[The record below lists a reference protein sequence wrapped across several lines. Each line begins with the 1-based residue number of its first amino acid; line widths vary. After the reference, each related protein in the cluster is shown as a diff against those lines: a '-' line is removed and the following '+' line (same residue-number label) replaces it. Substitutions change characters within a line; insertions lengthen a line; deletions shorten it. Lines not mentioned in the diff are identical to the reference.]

1 MSSLFV
7 YLFVLSCFSLKTH
20 LPFVT
25 SQKNSII
32 GDTIDANKWIS
43 IASTIVSSGGNFEM
57 GFFTP
62 GNNSNYY
69 IGIWYKK
76 LSIQTVIWV
85 ANRVTPVS
93 IYEMDFAQFKIQN
106 GNLVL
111 LNGTRHI
118 IWSTSL
124 NFSTDSNTSQVVAT
138 LFDDGNLILSNGDI
152 NNSRNHLWTSFDHPS
167 HTFMPGSKFGFNKR
181 TKLKQALISWK
192 NSNDPSPGPFT
203 HEVNMDKYSGQ
214 GVNMWNDSV
223 IYWNSG
229 PWTGNNFTGVPYEPN
244 PMFNYTY
251 VNNDNEVYYQYN
263 FFNPALISRFIMDFD
278 GQTKQFLWMDST
290 NEWKVFYAD
299 PKQVCD
305 VFGYCGAF
313 GICNELS
320 SAASVCDCLPGF
332 KPKSDED
339 WNLKSFSGGCMR
351 KIGLKC
357 GNSSVV
363 DGEKDKFLMQK
374 NMRLPANNESMI
386 VQNEVEC
393 ENTCLKNCDCVAY
406 AYNSGNIGCL
416 IWSGEILN
424 LQQLSQ
430 DNTNGSTIYV
440 RLAASEFSSNKD
452 EHQKQTSKKLKIAI
466 PIGVIAAL
474 LFLSCFS
481 YIYYRKRRNRKI
493 KESTT
498 KSVMQNTEGEA
509 ELIDIQDDDKGNIEV
524 PFFSFESILMAT
536 DDFSE
541 QNKLGQG
548 GFGPVYKGI
557 FSGGREIAVKRL
569 SSHSGQGI
577 NEFKNEVM
585 LIARLQHRNLVRL
598 LGYCIQSNEKIL
610 LYEYMAN
617 KSLDTFIFA
626 PQDRKLCMKL
636 DWRKRFEIIEGIAR
650 GLLYLHYDS
659 RLRII
664 HRDLKTSN
672 ILLDEEL
679 NPKISDFGLARV
691 VEGKI
696 TQANTNKVV
705 GTYGYMAPEYAIDG
719 LFSIKSDVFSF
730 GIVIL
735 EIISGRR
742 NTGFFHQE
750 EASNLLGH
758 AWRLW
763 KEDKAM
769 DLVDQSL
776 QESCNKEEA
785 IKCLNVGLLCV
796 QEDPKDRPNTTN
808 IIMMLGSENIISLPR
823 PNQPA
828 FMTRKCANNTS
839 SSSAA
844 KSDIVSNNELTVTI
858 ETGR

>member
-1 MSSLFV
+1 MSPLFV
-7 YLFVLSCFSLKTH
+7 FLFVLSFFSLKN
-20 LPFVT
+20 LAKANNFT
-25 SQKNSII
+25 SQNSSII
-32 GDTIDANKWIS
+32 GNTIGGNKWIS
-43 IASTIVSSGGNFEM
+43 IASTIVSSSGNFEM
-57 GFFTP
+57 GFFKP

-76 LSIQTVIWV
+76 ISKQTIIWV
-85 ANRVTPVS
+85 ANRETPIS
-93 IYEMDFAQFKIQN
+93 IYEMDFAQFKIDN

-111 LNGTRHI
+111 INGTKHI
-118 IWSTSL
+118 IWSTNI
-124 NFSTDSNTSQVVAT
+124 NFTTNFNNSQVVAT
-138 LFDDGNLILSNGDI
+138 LFDDGNLVLSNQDI
-152 NNSRNHLWTSFDHPS
+152 TNSTNYLWTSFDHPS
-167 HTFMPGSKFGFNKR
+167 HTFMPGSKFGYNKHTR
-181 TKLKQALISWK
+181 FKQVLTSWK
-192 NSNDPSPGPFT
+192 NVNDPSPGPFT
-203 HEVNMDKYSGQ
+203 HEVYMENKYIGQ
-214 GVNMWNDSV
+214 GVNMWNHSV
-223 IYWNSG
+223 VYWNSG
-229 PWTGNNFTGVPYEPN
+229 PWTGNNFTGVPYQPN

-251 VNNDNEVYYQYN
+251 VNNDDEVYYMYN
-263 FFNPALISRFIMDFD
+263 FFNPSLISNFIMDVN
-278 GQTKQFLWMDST
+278 GQTKQVLWMDST
-290 NEWKVFYAD
+290 NDWNVFYTD

-305 VFGYCGAF
+305 VYSYCGGF
-313 GICNELS
+313 GICNEVNS
-320 SAASVCDCLPGF
+320 TSTCDCLNGF
-332 KPKSDED
+332 KPKFEKD
-339 WNLKSFSGGCMR
+339 WKLSSFSSGCMR
-351 KIGLKC
+351 KTSLNC
-357 GNSSVV
+357 G
-363 DGEKDKFLMQK
+363 DFGEKDRFWMYK
-374 NMRLPANNESMI
+374 NMRLPTNNESLG
-386 VQNEVEC
+386 VGNEVEC
-393 ENTCLKNCDCVAY
+393 ESGCLEDCDCVGY
-406 AYNSGNIGCL
+406 AYGSGNIGCL
-416 IWSGEILN
+416 VWKREMLN

-430 DNTNGSTIYV
+430 DNVNGSTIYV
-440 RLAASEFSSNKD
+440 RLAASEFSSNQD
-452 EHQKQTSKKLKIAI
+452 QKQTSTKLKIAI

-474 LFLSCFS
+474 LILSCFT
-481 YIYYRKRRNRKI
+481 YIYYRKRRNSKV

-498 KSVMQNTEGEA
+498 KFHRQNTKGEGL
-509 ELIDIQDDDKGNIEV
+509 ELIDIQDDDIEV
-524 PFFSFESILMAT
+524 PFFSFESILVAT

-557 FSGGREIAVKRL
+557 FSGGREIALKRL

-598 LGYCIQSNEKIL
+598 LGYCIQSSEKIL

-617 KSLDTFIFA
+617 KSLDTFIF
-626 PQDRKLCMKL
+626 DRKRSVLL
-636 DWRKRFEIIEGIAR
+636 DWRKRFEIIEGIAK
-650 GLLYLHYDS
+650 GLLYLHHDS

-742 NTGFFHQE
+742 NTGFFNQE
-750 EASNLLGH
+750 EASNLLGL

-763 KEDKAM
+763 TEDKSM

-776 QESCNKEEA
+776 HKSCNKEEA
-785 IKCLNVGLLCV
+785 IKLINIGLLCV
-796 QEDPKDRPNTTN
+796 QEDPKDRPNTSN
-808 IIMMLGSENIISLPR
+808 IIMMLGSENSNIISLPR

-828 FMTRKCANNTS
+828 FMTRKCGNNDTS
-839 SSSAA
+839 SSSNA
-844 KSDIVSNNELTVTI
+844 KSDGVSNNQLTVTI
-858 ETGR
+858 EMGR

>member
-1 MSSLFV
+1 MSSLYVLVF
-7 YLFVLSCFSLKTH
+7 LLSCSSLKS
-20 LPFVT
+20 VRT
-25 SQKNSII
+25 STILTNQKNSVI
-32 GDTIDANKWIS
+32 GDTIDAKKWIT

-76 LSIQTVIWV
+76 ISVQTVIWV
-85 ANRVTPVS
+85 ANRDTPIS
-93 IYEMDFAQFKIQN
+93 IYEMDFAQFKIEN

-118 IWSTSL
+118 IWST
-124 NFSTDSNTSQVVAT
+124 NINYSTNSNNSQVVAT
-138 LFDDGNLILSNGDI
+138 LFDDGNLILSK
-152 NNSRNHLWTSFDHPS
+152 NSTNSLWMSFDHPS
-167 HTFMPGSKFGFNKR
+167 HTFMPGSKFGYNKR
-181 TKLKQALISWK
+181 TRLKQVLTSWK
-192 NSNDPSPGPFT
+192 NANDPSPGPFI
-203 HEVNMDKYSGQ
+203 HEVDMDKYSGQ
-214 GVNMWNDSV
+214 GVNMWNHSV

-229 PWTGNNFTGVPYEPN
+229 PWTGNNFTGVPYQPN

-251 VNNDNEVYYQYN
+251 VNNDDEVYYMYN
-263 FFNPALISRFIMDFD
+263 FFNPALISRFIMDVN
-278 GQTKQFLWMDST
+278 GQTKQLLWMDST
-290 NEWKVFYAD
+290 NDWIDSYTD
-299 PKQVCD
+299 PKKVCD
-305 VFGYCGAF
+305 VFAYCGAF
-313 GICNELS
+313 GTCNELNNS
-320 SAASVCDCLPGF
+320 TSTCDCLPGF
-332 KPKSDED
+332 KPKFAKD
-339 WNLKSFSGGCMR
+339 WDLDSFSSGCIR
-351 KIGLKC
+351 KTSLNC
-357 GNSSVV
+357 GNF
-363 DGEKDKFLMQK
+363 GEKDKFWVHM
-374 NMRLPANNESMI
+374 NMILPANNQTLR

-393 ENTCLKNCDCVAY
+393 ESACLESCDCVGY
-406 AYNSGNIGCL
+406 AYGIGNIGCL
-416 IWSGEILN
+416 IWKGEILN

-430 DNTNGSTIYV
+430 DNANGSTIYV
-440 RLAASEFSSNKD
+440 RLAASEFNKD
-452 EHQKQTSKKLKIAI
+452 AHQKQKSTKLKVAI

-474 LFLSCFS
+474 LFLSCFT
-481 YIYYRKRRNRKI
+481 YICYRKRRSSKV

-498 KSVMQNTEGEA
+498 NSLIQNTEGEA
-509 ELIDIQDDDKGNIEV
+509 IELIDIQDDKGNIEV
-524 PFFSFESILMAT
+524 PFFSFESILVAT

-541 QNKLGQG
+541 TNKLGQG

-598 LGYCIQSNEKIL
+598 LGYCFQSSEQIL
-610 LYEYMAN
+610 LYEYMEN
-617 KSLDTFIFA
+617 KSLDTFIF
-626 PQDRKLCMKL
+626 DRRRGMIL
-636 DWRKRFEIIEGIAR
+636 DWSKRFDIIEGIAR
-650 GLLYLHYDS
+650 GLLYLHHDS

-730 GIVIL
+730 GIVML
-735 EIISGRR
+735 EIITGRR
-742 NTGFFHQE
+742 NTGFFYQE
-750 EASNLLGH
+750 EESNLLGH

-776 QESCNKEEA
+776 HESCNKEEA
-785 IKCLNVGLLCV
+785 IKCLNIGLLCV
-796 QEDPKDRPNTTN
+796 QEDPKDRPNTSN
-808 IIMMLGSENIISLPR
+808 IVMMLASENIVSLPS

-828 FMTRKCANNTS
+828 FMTRNCANNTS
-839 SSSAA
+839 SSSNA
-844 KSDIVSNNELTVTI
+844 KSDAVSNNELTVTI

>member
-1 MSSLFV
+1 MSSLFIL
-7 YLFVLSCFSLKTH
+7 LFVLFFFSILSNFH
-20 LPFVT
+20 LAK
-25 SQKNSII
+25 SQRSSVI
-32 GDTIDANKWIS
+32 GDTIDTNKYVS
-43 IASTIVSSGGNFEM
+43 IASTIVSSNGNFEM
-57 GFFTP
+57 GFFTA

-76 LSIQTVIWV
+76 LSKQTVIWV
-85 ANRVTPVS
+85 ANRETPIS
-93 IYEMDFAQFKIQN
+93 IYEMDFAQFKISD

-111 LNGTRHI
+111 LNGTRQI
-118 IWSTSL
+118 IWSTNITFASNL
-124 NFSTDSNTSQVVAT
+124 NKSQVVAT
-138 LFDDGNLILSNGDI
+138 LLDDGNLVVRDGDSNV
-152 NNSRNHLWTSFDHPS
+152 SANHLWRSFDHPS
-167 HTFMPGSKFGFNKR
+167 HTFMPGSKFGYNKR
-181 TKLKQALISWK
+181 TGLKQVLTSWK
-192 NSNDPSPGPFT
+192 NANDPAPGPFT
-203 HEVNMDKYSGQ
+203 HEVDMEKYAGQ
-214 GVNMWNDSV
+214 GVIKWNHSV

-229 PWTGNNFTGVPYEPN
+229 PWTGNNFTGVPYQPN

-251 VNNDNEVYYQYN
+251 VNNDDEVYFRYD
-263 FFNPALISRFIMDFD
+263 FFNPSLISNFIMDVN
-278 GQTKQFLWMDST
+278 GQTKQLLWMDSIQDW
-290 NEWKVFYAD
+290 NVFYTD

-313 GICNELS
+313 GTCNDQVNAS
-320 SAASVCDCLPGF
+320 STCGCLVGF
-332 KPKSDED
+332 KPKFEKD
-339 WNLKSFSGGCMR
+339 WKLNSFSSGCTR
-351 KIGLKC
+351 RTSLNC
-357 GNSSVV
+357 G
-363 DGEKDKFLMQK
+363 DAGEKDKFWMHK
-374 NMRLPANNESMI
+374 NMRLPANGES
-386 VQNEVEC
+386 VRAENEVKC
-393 ENTCLKNCDCVAY
+393 ESLCLENCDCVGY
-406 AYNSGNIGCL
+406 AYDIGKYGCL
-416 IWSGEILN
+416 IWKGEMLN
-424 LQQLSQ
+424 LEQLSQ
-430 DNTNGSTIYV
+430 DNVNGSTIYV
-440 RLAASEFSSNKD
+440 RLAASEFSTNQDANQNQTSNK
-452 EHQKQTSKKLKIAI
+452 LKVAI

-474 LFLSCFS
+474 LFLSCFAF
-481 YIYYRKRRNRKI
+481 IYYRKRRSSKV
-493 KESTT
+493 KESAT
-498 KSVMQNTEGEA
+498 KSIRQNAEGEGM
-509 ELIDIQDDDKGNIEV
+509 ELIDIQDDDKGNIDV
-524 PFFSFESILMAT
+524 PFFSFESILVAT

-557 FSGGREIAVKRL
+557 FPGGREIAVKRL
-569 SSHSGQGI
+569 SSLSGQGI

-617 KSLDTFIFA
+617 KSLDTFIF
-626 PQDRKLCMKL
+626 DRRRGVIL
-636 DWRKRFEIIEGIAR
+636 DWRKRFEIIEGIAK
-650 GLLYLHYDS
+650 GLLYLHHDS

-750 EASNLLGH
+750 EESNLLGH

-763 KEDKAM
+763 TEDRAM

-776 QESCNKEEA
+776 HESCNKEEA
-785 IKCLNVGLLCV
+785 IKCLNIGLLCV
-796 QEDPKDRPNTTN
+796 QEDPKDRPNTSS
-808 IIMMLGSENIISLPR
+808 IIMMLGSENIVSLPR

-828 FMTRKCANNTS
+828 FMTRKCGGGNTS
-839 SSSAA
+839 SSSNV
-844 KSDIVSNNELTVTI
+844 KSDGVSNNQLTVTI
-858 ETGR
+858 EMGR

>member
-1 MSSLFV
+1 MPSLFV
-7 YLFVLSCFSLKTH
+7 FVFLLFCSSLKSLGAATT
-20 LPFVT
+20 LA
-25 SQKNSII
+25 SQNNSVI
-32 GDTIDANKWIS
+32 GDTIDANKWIT
-43 IASTIVSSGGNFEM
+43 IASTVVSSGGNFEM

-69 IGIWYKK
+69 IGTWYKK
-76 LSIQTVIWV
+76 LSVQTVIWV
-85 ANRVTPVS
+85 ANRETPVS
-93 IYEMDFAQFKIQN
+93 IYEMDFAQFKIVD

-111 LNGTRHI
+111 LNGTRHT
-118 IWSTSL
+118 IWST
-124 NFSTDSNTSQVVAT
+124 NIKYSTNSNNSQVVAT
-138 LFDDGNLILSNGDI
+138 LFDDGNLILSNGDSK
-152 NNSRNHLWTSFDHPS
+152 NSTNFLWTSFDHPS
-167 HTFMPGSKFGFNKR
+167 HTFMPGSKFGYNKR
-181 TKLKQALISWK
+181 TRLKQVLTSWK
-192 NSNDPSPGPFT
+192 SANDPSPGPFT
-203 HEVNMDKYSGQ
+203 HEVDMDKYSGQ
-214 GVNMWNDSV
+214 GVNMWNHSV

-229 PWTGNNFTGVPYEPN
+229 PWTGNNFTGVPYQPN

-251 VNNDNEVYYQYN
+251 VNNDDEVYYMYK
-263 FFNPALISRFIMDFD
+263 FFNPALISRFVMDVN

-290 NEWKVFYAD
+290 NAWSVFYTD

-305 VFGYCGAF
+305 VFAYCGAF
-313 GICNELS
+313 GICNELNN
-320 SAASVCDCLPGF
+320 SASTCDCLPGF
-332 KPKSDED
+332 KPKFEKD
-339 WNLKSFSGGCMR
+339 WGLNSFSSGCMR
-351 KIGLKC
+351 KTSLNC
-357 GNSSVV
+357 GKFS
-363 DGEKDKFLMQK
+363 EKDRFWLHT
-374 NMRLPANNESMI
+374 NMRLPANNQTLR
-386 VQNEVEC
+386 VQNEAEC
-393 ENTCLKNCDCVAY
+393 ESACLENCGCVGY
-406 AYNSGNIGCL
+406 SYNSGDTGCL
-416 IWSGEILN
+416 IWSGELLN

-430 DNTNGSTIYV
+430 DNANGSTIYV
-440 RLAASEFSSNKD
+440 RLAASEFSSNKAD
-452 EHQKQTSKKLKIAI
+452 EHQKQTSKKLKVAI

-474 LFLSCFS
+474 LFVSCFT
-481 YIYYRKRRNRKI
+481 YIYYRKRRSSKV
-493 KESTT
+493 KESST
-498 KSVMQNTEGEA
+498 KSLMQNTEGEGK
-509 ELIDIQDDDKGNIEV
+509 ELINIQDEDKGNIDV
-524 PFFSFESILMAT
+524 PFFSLESILVAT

-557 FSGGREIAVKRL
+557 FPGGREIAVKRL
-569 SSHSGQGI
+569 SSHSGQGL
-577 NEFKNEVM
+577 NEFKNEVI

-598 LGYCIQSNEKIL
+598 LGYCFQSSEKIL

-617 KSLDTFIFA
+617 KSLDMFIF
-626 PQDRKLCMKL
+626 DRRRCMIL
-636 DWRKRFEIIEGIAR
+636 DWSKRFEIIEGIAR
-650 GLLYLHYDS
+650 GLLYLHHDS

-696 TQANTNKVV
+696 TQGNTNKVV

-719 LFSIKSDVFSF
+719 LFSTKSDVFSF

-776 QESCNKEEA
+776 HESCNEEEA
-785 IKCLNVGLLCV
+785 IKCLNIGLLCV
-796 QEDPKDRPNTTN
+796 QENPKDRPNTSN
-808 IIMMLGSENIISLPR
+808 IVMMLGSENVVSLPS
-823 PNQPA
+823 PNQPS
-828 FMTRKCANNTS
+828 FMTRKYANNNTS

-858 ETGR
+858 EIGR

>member
-7 YLFVLSCFSLKTH
+7 FLFLLFCSSLKSLGAATT
-20 LPFVT
+20 LA
-25 SQKNSII
+25 SQNNSVI
-32 GDTIDANKWIS
+32 GDTIDANKWIT
-43 IASTIVSSGGNFEM
+43 IASTVVSSGGNFEM

-76 LSIQTVIWV
+76 LSVQTVIWV
-85 ANRVTPVS
+85 ANRETPVS
-93 IYEMDFAQFKIQN
+93 IYEMDFAQFKIVD

-111 LNGTRHI
+111 LNGTRHT
-118 IWSTSL
+118 IWST
-124 NFSTDSNTSQVVAT
+124 NIKYSTNSNNSQVVAT
-138 LFDDGNLILSNGDI
+138 LFDDGNLILSNGDSK
-152 NNSRNHLWTSFDHPS
+152 NSTNFLWTSFDHPS
-167 HTFMPGSKFGFNKR
+167 HTFMPGSKFGYNKR
-181 TKLKQALISWK
+181 TRLKQVLTSWK
-192 NSNDPSPGPFT
+192 SENDPSPGPFT
-203 HEVNMDKYSGQ
+203 HEVDMDKYSGQ
-214 GVNMWNDSV
+214 GVNMWNHSV

-229 PWTGNNFTGVPYEPN
+229 PWTGNNFT
-244 PMFNYTY
+244 
-251 VNNDNEVYYQYN
+251 
-263 FFNPALISRFIMDFD
+263 
-278 GQTKQFLWMDST
+278 
-290 NEWKVFYAD
+290 
-299 PKQVCD
+299 
-305 VFGYCGAF
+305 
-313 GICNELS
+313 
-320 SAASVCDCLPGF
+320 
-332 KPKSDED
+332 
-339 WNLKSFSGGCMR
+339 
-351 KIGLKC
+351 
-357 GNSSVV
+357 
-363 DGEKDKFLMQK
+363 
-374 NMRLPANNESMI
+374 
-386 VQNEVEC
+386 
-393 ENTCLKNCDCVAY
+393 
-406 AYNSGNIGCL
+406 
-416 IWSGEILN
+416 
-424 LQQLSQ
+424 
-430 DNTNGSTIYV
+430 
-440 RLAASEFSSNKD
+440 D
-452 EHQKQTSKKLKIAI
+452 EHQKQTSKKLKVAI

-474 LFLSCFS
+474 LFVSCFT
-481 YIYYRKRRNRKI
+481 YIYYRKRRSSKV
-493 KESTT
+493 KESST
-498 KSVMQNTEGEA
+498 KSLMQNTEGEGK
-509 ELIDIQDDDKGNIEV
+509 ELINIQDEDKGNIDV
-524 PFFSFESILMAT
+524 PFFSLESILVAT

-569 SSHSGQGI
+569 SSHSGQGL
-577 NEFKNEVM
+577 NEFKNEVI

-598 LGYCIQSNEKIL
+598 LGYCFQSSEKIL

-617 KSLDTFIFA
+617 KSLDTFIF
-626 PQDRKLCMKL
+626 DRRRCMIL
-636 DWRKRFEIIEGIAR
+636 DWSKRFEIIEGIAR
-650 GLLYLHYDS
+650 GLLYLHHDS

-696 TQANTNKVV
+696 TQGNTNKVV

-719 LFSIKSDVFSF
+719 LFSTKSDVFSF

-776 QESCNKEEA
+776 HESCNEEEA
-785 IKCLNVGLLCV
+785 IKCLNIGLLCV
-796 QEDPKDRPNTTN
+796 QEDPKDRPNTSN
-808 IIMMLGSENIISLPR
+808 IVMMLGSENIVSLPS
-823 PNQPA
+823 PNQPS
-828 FMTRKCANNTS
+828 FMTRKYANNNTS

-858 ETGR
+858 EIGR